1 MANRST
7 FYVLKRRLDSYFF
20 QKEEGEL
27 IIIKNQKFGIYRS
40 YITID
45 GMKRKRWFVVELE
58 CGQSFGSGDT
68 KAQALMNARN
78 NLEQIH
84 PMLFANKITE
94 SIKRFG
100 RSPLYQQGL
109 DLSE

>member
-1 MANRST
+1 MANKST
-7 FYVLKRRLDSYFF
+7 FYTLKRRLDGYFF

-27 IIIKNQKFGIYRS
+27 IVIKSQKFGVYMS
-40 YITID
+40 YITVD

-68 KAQALMNARN
+68 KAAAIMNARN
-78 NLEQIH
+78 NLEHIH
-84 PMLFANKITE
+84 PVLFSNKISE

-100 RSPLYQQGL
+100 RSPLYQQGF

>member
-1 MANRST
+1 MANKST
-7 FYVLKRRLDSYFF
+7 FYTLKRRLDGYFF

-27 IIIKNQKFGIYRS
+27 IVIKSQKFGVYRS
-40 YITID
+40 YITVE

-68 KAQALMNARN
+68 KAAAIRNARN
-78 NLEQIH
+78 NLEHIH
-84 PMLFANKITE
+84 PVLFSNKISE

-100 RSPLYQQGL
+100 RSPLYQQGF